1 MKDPEPEVR
10 THRRNDAVHA
20 ERDVVEDH
28 TVSGFPDAPEDEKQH
43 GVGGGFIRSKAAVEA
58 REEWMERDI
67 LSDRRNTIQSEHE
80 KAIHCPRYK
89 R

>member
-10 THRRNDAVHA
+10 THRRDDAVHA

-43 GVGGGFIRSKAAVEA
+43 GVGGGFIQTCNRG
-58 REEWMERDI
+58 ER
-67 LSDRRNTIQSEHE
+67 
-80 KAIHCPRYK
+80 
-89 R
+89 